1 MVVAIP
7 QALRLTPVSREYS
20 SLIRLDQHTDATGV
34 SQLLEKLF
42 QSRAIMSM
50 QLVLAYHRAALLQAP
65 PPKKNRLWS
74 WRALDGIGQ
83 TGLFWSCYSSCGLK
97 KDREF
102 PILAIQVLFEIFILH

>member
-1 MVVAIP
+1 MVVAIR

-20 SLIRLDQHTDATGV
+20 SLNSLDQPTDATGV

-50 QLVLAYHRAALLQAP
+50 PLVLAYHRAALLQAP
-65 PPKKNRLWS
+65 PQKKKNRLWS

-83 TGLFWSCYSSCGLK
+83 TGLFWSCYSSCGLT

-102 PILAIQVLFEIFILH
+102 PNLGDSSFV